1 MMHGVVAADTC
12 TVPKEM
18 CVSGEKSLINT
29 HSCAL
34 GDEVVKI
41 FGMVDVFPLKFWC
54 MMISPRSEIMALE
67 NLGAPTCFLS
77 KEPQWCILCCH
88 SKLIAH
94 VWRRSLND
102 ACCLWENLAVPFMF
116 SKRQSLRLNDVFYG
130 PHDPLRCSPC
140 MESFLVAS
148 FWAKS
153 GELLSK
159 FRTCGWSRWET
170 HVWRRRKY
178 SAS

>member
-41 FGMVDVFPLKFWC
+41 SGMVDVSPLKFWC
-54 MMISPRSEIMALE
+54 VMISPRSEIMALE
-67 NLGAPTCFLS
+67 NLDAPTCVLS
-77 KEPQWCILCCH
+77 KEPQRSILCCH
-88 SKLIAH
+88 SKLIVH

-102 ACCLWENLAVPFMF
+102 ACYLWENLAVPFMF
-116 SKRQSLRLNDVFYG
+116 SKRQSIRLNDCGPAFFTCVPTRSARLAFYSFVKNWFFEKKLES
-130 PHDPLRCSPC
+130 PLIL
-140 MESFLVAS
+140 FL
-148 FWAKS
+148 FLK
-153 GELLSK
+153 GK
-159 FRTCGWSRWET
+159 
-170 HVWRRRKY
+170 
-178 SAS
+178 